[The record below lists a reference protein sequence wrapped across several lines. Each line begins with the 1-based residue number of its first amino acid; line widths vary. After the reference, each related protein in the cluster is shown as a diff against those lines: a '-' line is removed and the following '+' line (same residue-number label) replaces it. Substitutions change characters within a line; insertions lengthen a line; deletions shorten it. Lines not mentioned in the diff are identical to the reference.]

1 MIDKLKD
8 IIGPKCTAINV
19 NGEIS
24 EFINVPSTRLKF
36 CEAVNCSFNIPIKL
50 NNSNLGCPGARR
62 SAGFDS
68 DDLEL
73 SKTISGNN
81 NIPVKFIVNA
91 LEHISNLDSIR
102 HINLGLTEYMERMIN
117 PDLYIA
123 YVKPEFI
130 TSIMH
135 KLLRMNIKISI
146 PPSSLLSICGNVFAN
161 CYTNQ
166 TVSIS
171 FGCPESR
178 KHGGVDKDEVII
190 GFPATIAQ
198 NLLIE

>member
-24 EFINVPSTRLKF
+24 EFINVPSTQLKF

-198 NLLIE
+198 NLLIK

>member
-8 IIGPKCTAINV
+8 ILGPKCTAINV

-36 CEAVNCSFNIPIKL
+36 CEAVNCSFNIPVRL
-50 NNSNLGCPGARR
+50 NDSNLGCPGARR

-68 DDLEL
+68 NDLKL
-73 SKTISGNN
+73 SETISGNN
-81 NIPVKFIVNA
+81 DIPFQFIVNA
-91 LEHISNLDSIR
+91 LGNISKLNNIR
-102 HINLGLTEYMERMIN
+102 HINLGLTDYMERMID

-123 YVKPEFI
+123 YLKPEYI
-130 TSIMH
+130 TAIMH
-135 KLLRMNIKISI
+135 RLAQKDIQLSI
-146 PPSSLLSICGNVFAN
+146 PPYCLLSICGNVFAN
-161 CYTNQ
+161 CYANQ
-166 TVSIS
+166 TVTIS

-190 GFPATIAQ
+190 GFPATIAK

>member
-24 EFINVPSTRLKF
+24 EFINVPSTQLKF

>member
-24 EFINVPSTRLKF
+24 EFINVPSTQLKF

-171 FGCPESR
+171 FGCSESR
-178 KHGGVDKDEVII
+178 KHGGIDKDEVII

>member
-8 IIGPKCTAINV
+8 IFGPKCTAINV

-24 EFINVPSTRLKF
+24 EFINIPSIQMKF
-36 CEAVNCSFNIPIKL
+36 CEAVNCSFNIPIRL
-50 NNSNLGCPGARR
+50 NNSNLSCSGARR

-68 DDLEL
+68 NDLQL
-73 SKTISGNN
+73 SKTISENN

-91 LEHISNLDSIR
+91 LGNISRLNNIR
-102 HINLGLTEYMERMIN
+102 HINLGLTEYMEKMVD

-123 YVKPEFI
+123 YVKPETI
-130 TSIMH
+130 TEIIH
-135 KLLRMNIKISI
+135 RLAQKNVQLSI
-146 PPSSLLSICGNVFAN
+146 PPYCLLSICGNVFAN
-161 CYTNQ
+161 CQTNQ
-166 TVSIS
+166 SVSIS

-190 GFPATIAQ
+190 GFPATIAWS
-198 NLLIE
+198 LFTE